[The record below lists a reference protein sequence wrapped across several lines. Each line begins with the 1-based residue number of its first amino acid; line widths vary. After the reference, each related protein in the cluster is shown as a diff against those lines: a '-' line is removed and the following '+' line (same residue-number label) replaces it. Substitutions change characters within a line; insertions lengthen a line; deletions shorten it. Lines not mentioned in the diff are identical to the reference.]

1 MRACLENKTVLKDC
15 QICWK
20 LRMGPH
26 AAPITSYSQLK
37 IPFSI
42 TKPSE
47 KNFFFLLVLQLL
59 SLIHSSLQC
68 IGQQLGCTAM
78 AECSSWHLQN
88 DKKQVVQHLSSGDLT
103 PTENKSLYQ
112 LAHISGMFQG
122 DKGFQDKS
130 GFTRNRA
137 VLSNTRT

>member
-1 MRACLENKTVLKDC
+1 MQHPLPAIPNSRYPFPSQNPQKKT
-15 QICWK
+15 
-20 LRMGPH
+20 
-26 AAPITSYSQLK
+26 
-37 IPFSI
+37 
-42 TKPSE
+42 
-47 KNFFFLLVLQLL
+47 FFFLLVLQLL